1 MRFRKKT
8 VLVISSFVV
17 LILIFTMFVLYRRS
31 PYTYV
36 KEDKIIN
43 YALMGSQSDFELLY
57 SSCSESDKSVE
68 YEITIQSGKEKT
80 DQFFTIANRVNDY
93 LETHPDYF
101 LNEGYKITVSIVMNR
116 SGAPEIVKFSN
127 WNWDNA
133 DSDNQLMDHLG
144 CVWVRDQS
152 QWSGFKLS
160 EIEDTALFE
169 NISVIIIDE
178 GLGVDINIFRSFPN
192 LRYLRQYRTLT
203 EEKMIRLR
211 ELLPNCE
218 IVTG

>member
-1 MRFRKKT
+1 MTISKKI
-8 VLVISSFVV
+8 VLVITCFMFLSL
-17 LILIFTMFVLYRRS
+17 LITAFVLYRRS

-43 YALMGSQSDFELLY
+43 YALMGSQSDFELLC
-57 SSCSESDKSVE
+57 SSCSESDKLVE

-127 WNWDNA
+127 WNWDCLRKIPPGFA
-133 DSDNQLMDHLG
+133 YMLFRAVFPLSTPLPAREHLLNRSFSLIVG
-144 CVWVRDQS
+144 IHS
-152 QWSGFKLS
+152 LNT
-160 EIEDTALFE
+160 EICLLTGTALRK
-169 NISVIIIDE
+169 
-178 GLGVDINIFRSFPN
+178 GRSH
-192 LRYLRQYRTLT
+192 YLCAS
-203 EEKMIRLR
+203 KVVSNFSFAPKIK
-211 ELLPNCE
+211 
-218 IVTG
+218 

>member
-101 LNEGYKITVSIVMNR
+101 LNEGYKIIVSIVMNR

-133 DSDNQLMDHLG
+133 DIDNQLMDHLG

-178 GLGVDINIFRSFPN
+178 GLGVDINIFQSFPN
-192 LRYLRQYRTLT
+192 LRYLRQYKTLT
-203 EEKMIRLR
+203 GEKITQIA
-211 ELLPNCE
+211 ELLPDCE